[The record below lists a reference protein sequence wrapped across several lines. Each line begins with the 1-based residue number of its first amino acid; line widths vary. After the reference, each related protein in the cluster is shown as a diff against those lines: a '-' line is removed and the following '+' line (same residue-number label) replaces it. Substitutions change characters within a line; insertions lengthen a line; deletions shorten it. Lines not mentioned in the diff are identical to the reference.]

1 MVKFPQL
8 TSDVIMKDIKEYLGL
23 ADNSKDALLKVIVR
37 NTMSALILRLDGLQF
52 DDNLSFIVVEVSVA
66 RFNRL
71 GSEGMKAQ
79 TVDVMRQEFLESD
92 FAPYETMID
101 MFVRSKKGS
110 TGSGSVRF
118 L

>member
-1 MVKFPQL
+1 MVKFPQA
-8 TSDVIMKDIKEYLGL
+8 TSNAIAKEVKEYLGL
-23 ADNSKDALLKVIVR
+23 ADSSKDSLLKLIVL
-37 NTMSALILRLDGLQF
+37 NTINALILRLDGVQF
-52 DDNLSFIVVEVSVA
+52 DNNLSFIVVEVSVS

-92 FAPYETMID
+92 FTPYEAMID

>member
-1 MVKFPQL
+1 MVKFPQA
-8 TSDVIMKDIKEYLGL
+8 TSNAIMKEIKEYLGL
-23 ADNSKDALLKVIVR
+23 ADNSKDALIKIITL
-37 NTMSALILRLDGLQF
+37 NTISALILRLDGLQF
-52 DDNLSFIVVEVSVA
+52 DDNLSFIVVEVSVS

-79 TVDVMRQEFLESD
+79 TVDVMRQEFFDSD
-92 FAPYETMID
+92 FAPYEAMID
-101 MFVRSKKGS
+101 RFIRSKKGN